1 MPTRRLIMKIWKK
14 INKGF
19 LLAIIVLAVLIIYL
33 IGVEKQRKTD
43 KVYIKEAAENFVSL
57 TDKLV
62 IVPEEMQNY
71 TGVLTKENEE
81 KIKNNLKVELGKVMI
96 DNEEAVKLQCQYLL
110 SELEEGFRENQIR
123 TNCKRTIYKISSYEF
138 DGDQV
143 TIRLATMLET
153 TYKSINPETNKE
165 EEKKNNSQNSDD
177 EIVLQKVNNEW
188 KVVYSSLGYFDGQMS
203 YNNSMVLY

>member
-1 MPTRRLIMKIWKK
+1 MKVWKK

-19 LLAIIVLAVLIIYL
+19 LLTIIVLLVLIIYL
-33 IGVEKQRKTD
+33 IGVEEQRKAD
-43 KVYIKEAAENFVSL
+43 KIDIKIAAENFANL

-81 KIKNNLKVELGKVMI
+81 KIKNNIESELKKVMI
-96 DNEEAVKLQCQYLL
+96 NNDEAIKIQYQYLL
-110 SELEEGFRENQIR
+110 SELEDGFEENQIR
-123 TNCKRTIYKISSYEF
+123 TNFKRTIYKISSYEF

-143 TIRLATMLET
+143 TVRLETMTET
-153 TYKSINPETNKE
+153 TYKSFNPIANKE
-165 EEKKNNSQNSDD
+165 EEKKSNSKNTND

-188 KVVYSSLGYFDGQMS
+188 KVVYSNLNYYDSNQMD
-203 YNNSMVLY
+203 YDNSMVIY